1 MYKAVSSHQ
10 ITFDDFNQS
19 CGMQLDKRNGWCRLA
34 DAFDW
39 AGAEALY
46 AKMFPSRKGHPAFPL
61 RMALGALVIQKRMRL
76 SDRAL
81 VKAVA
86 ENPYYQYFIG
96 MQAFSSKCPFTYST
110 LAVFRRRLTQEILME
125 VNELFLATAE
135 PTPEHGGGKRKMKQE
150 EPTRGNETQ
159 DEATQ
164 DEANAGTAI
173 LDATCSPSNIR
184 YPQDFSLLDEARE
197 KLDLMIDGLH
207 AALDGGA
214 HRPRTYRRVMRKA
227 YLAVAKAK
235 SRPAKKVRALI
246 YKELC
251 AVKRNL
257 AFVDAYLARGGSLT
271 AAQMKQL
278 RVVRE
283 LYRQQKEMFDGKKH
297 RVDDRIVSVSQPYV
311 RPIVRGK
318 AKAPVEFGAKY
329 DVSVD
334 EKGHAR
340 LEKVSFDAYNE
351 CQVLQDAVGR
361 YKERTG
367 HYPRKVL
374 VDKIYRTKDNRSWCR
389 ERGISMLGRGPGR
402 PPKAGDAAARREEH
416 GDDVARNEVERF
428 FSREKRTCGAALVV
442 AKLDCTTLASI
453 ALSVL
458 VANLF
463 GVPLPCGDFFIVYFL
478 DGPGN
483 TQEWHFCEF
492 SDCGEE
498 VV

>member
-1 MYKAVSSHQ
+1 
-10 ITFDDFNQS
+10 
-19 CGMQLDKRNGWCRLA
+19 
-34 DAFDW
+34 
-39 AGAEALY
+39 
-46 AKMFPSRKGHPAFPL
+46 
-61 RMALGALVIQKRMRL
+61 
-76 SDRAL
+76 
-81 VKAVA
+81 
-86 ENPYYQYFIG
+86 
-96 MQAFSSKCPFTYST
+96 
-110 LAVFRRRLTQEILME
+110 ME
-125 VNELFLATAE
+125 VNEQFLATAE
-135 PTPEHGGGKRKMKQE
+135 PTPEHGGGKRKTK
-150 EPTRGNETQ
+150 Q
-159 DEATQ
+159 DETKQ

-184 YPQDFSLLDEARE
+184 YPQDFSLLDEARV
-197 KLDLMIDGLH
+197 KLDLIIDGLH

-257 AFVDAYLARGGSLT
+257 AFVDAYLARGGSPT
-271 AAQMKQL
+271 AAQTGRL
-278 RVVRE
+278 ATIRE

-340 LEKVSFDAYNE
+340 LENILFDAYNE
-351 CQVLQDAVGR
+351 CQVLQDAIGR

-374 VDKIYRTKDNRSWCR
+374 IDKIYRTKDNRSWCR
-389 ERGISMLGRGPGR
+389 ERGISMSGRGPGR
-402 PPKAGDAAARREEH
+402 PPKAGEAAARREEH

-442 AKLDCTTLASI
+442 AKLDCTTLAGI

-478 DGPGN
+478 DGPEN
-483 TQEWHFCEF
+483 TREWHFCEF